1 MKPRVYLETSVI
13 SYLSARPSRDL
24 IVAAHQQIT
33 QAWWERRR
41 HDFDVLVSELVYV
54 EARAGDPEA
63 ALGRLQL
70 LSGLPLL
77 PVHREAQ
84 ALATALMQQCRL
96 PSKAQI
102 DALHVAVAAHGQVNY
117 LLTWNCRHIANAEL
131 FANMAH
137 ACADHGLKMPTLCTP
152 EELLGDLD
160 DNEL

>member
-41 HDFDVLVSELVYV
+41 HDFYVLVSELVYV

-84 ALATALMQQCRL
+84 ALATALMQPRNVFQEPL
-96 PSKAQI
+96 Q
-102 DALHVAVAAHGQVNY
+102 
-117 LLTWNCRHIANAEL
+117 
-131 FANMAH
+131 
-137 ACADHGLKMPTLCTP
+137 
-152 EELLGDLD
+152 
-160 DNEL
+160 